1 MFPFTNMKIDF
12 WYLYLVSFICENI
25 IFRLHCYATEVE
37 TWCWWTRVMEL
48 WKFWIQKYLHFKL
61 TSFKCCF
68 QNCQN
73 NQQKTLPFK
82 LLLKSAVE
90 CCQNLS
96 LENWKLSIKTVNP
109 VINMF
114 KNSRFCCKYSKSLLL
129 NVQNGYGM
137 QV

>member
-1 MFPFTNMKIDF
+1 MKIDF
-12 WYLYLVSFICENI
+12 RYLYLC
-25 IFRLHCYATEVE
+25 IFYLWNYYFQTSLLCCRSSDLMLMDTSNKVVE
-37 TWCWWTRVMEL
+37 IL
-48 WKFWIQKYLHFKL
+48 NLKIYLHFKL

-96 LENWKLSIKTVNP
+96 LENLKLSIKSVNP

-114 KNSRFCCKYSKSLLL
+114 KNSRFVANILNPSSKCTKWIWNASR
-129 NVQNGYGM
+129 
-137 QV
+137 